1 MITFTQKLTADDI
14 RAAAQIHFKNF
25 RIFTVIA
32 VIGALLCTHR
42 RPYAGIIGTYL
53 YLRSGEWLLLLASIV
68 YILVGIRF
76 IVRRRTFGKKTLK
89 NALTDPLFGKEERIS
104 ITDDGMLEISC
115 EGNLSR
121 RKLRELYGY
130 AEGPAHILLY
140 SQKILFNVVSRE
152 ALGGE
157 QGDELIRLLAEND
170 VRNLRRR

>member
-1 MITFTQKLTADDI
+1 MIALTQKLTADDI

-32 VIGALLCTHR
+32 VIGALFVLIGTLT
-42 RPYAGIIGTYL
+42 GIIGTYL

-76 IVRRRTFGKKTLK
+76 IVRRHTFGKKTLK
-89 NALTDPLFGKEERIS
+89 NALTDPLFGKEERI
-104 ITDDGMLEISC
+104 TVADDGMLEISC

-140 SQKILFNVVSRE
+140 SQKILFNVISRT

-157 QGDELIRLLAEND
+157 QGEALIRLLAEHG